1 MDDFKATHRPE
12 GRPTKRGLL
21 VASLFLALLGA
32 RGANAQKAHAHS
44 ANGGQVQAIGTFE
57 AELVVK
63 QGVATLY
70 VVDDQEKKVDASGF
84 SATASV
90 LAKGNNLQTIELKP
104 SGENKLSGAVDFPTD
119 SKFRATITLKADGKE
134 IGKGRY
140 NLNVQ

>member
-1 MDDFKATHRPE
+1 MDDFNAIDRAE
-12 GRPTKRGLL
+12 NRPTKRGLL
-21 VASLFLALLGA
+21 VASLFLALLGP
-32 RGANAQKAHAHS
+32 RTANAQKAHSHS

-63 QGVATLY
+63 QGVVTLY
-70 VVDDQEKKVDASGF
+70 VVDDQEKNVDASGF

-104 SGENKLSGAVDFPTD
+104 SGDNKLSGAIGFSTD
-119 SKFRATITLKADGKE
+119 SKFRATVTLNVGGKE
-134 IGKGRY
+134 VGKGRY